1 MRIRELTIRNYRAFR
16 EPEPFRFSPGFT
28 AIAGINGRGKT
39 SLLDGLALL
48 ASRILPHIS
57 PARSGY
63 RSIGANDLHDGHGPL
78 SLSMKINC
86 GSIPIEFGVTL
97 EEGAKAPK
105 VTKLTPAVKK
115 AARNVYGDPTRGDD
129 AAPLVVYFT
138 TDRAGYRL
146 PKKLPTEVPRGQ
158 AAAYAGALF
167 NRTVNFRDFM
177 ARYRNAIVLQEDET
191 RTNPSYLGDHAVRAI
206 SEALTTFL
214 GGFRN
219 LRVEHKPLRLLVD
232 KGGQSFD
239 LSQLSDGERSFLALI
254 CDLGRRLAL
263 ANPELSNPLHGAGV
277 ALIDELELH
286 LHPKWQREV
295 RDKLLATFP
304 NVQFIATTHSPF
316 IIQSMKPGELINLD
330 PDEFREPSEY
340 SDKSIEDI
348 SENVMGVDLPQKSQR
363 YQEMMKAAEE
373 YFTLVRQPSPD
384 RTLLA
389 TAESRLNELSV
400 PFSDDPAFQALLKL
414 ERETKARG
422 GGNATS

>member
-1 MRIRELTIRNYRAFR
+1 MRRKLTTR
-16 EPEPFRFSPGFT
+16 
-28 AIAGINGRGKT
+28 
-39 SLLDGLALL
+39 L
-48 ASRILPHIS
+48 
-57 PARSGY
+57 
-63 RSIGANDLHDGHGPL
+63 
-78 SLSMKINC
+78 
-86 GSIPIEFGVTL
+86 IETFPR
-97 EEGAKAPK
+97 PK
-105 VTKLTPAVKK
+105 VKRVEVWDEVLTGFGMRVS
-115 AARNVYGDPTRGDD
+115 
-129 AAPLVVYFT
+129 
-138 TDRAGYRL
+138 
-146 PKKLPTEVPRGQ
+146 TEGRISFFVSVRVDGRPVRHTIG
-158 AAAYAGALF
+158 
-167 NRTVNFRDFM
+167 
-177 ARYRNAIVLQEDET
+177 RYRNAIVLQEDET
-191 RTNPSYLGDHAVRAI
+191 RTNPSYLGDRAVGAI
-206 SEALTTFL
+206 SEALSTFL

-330 PDEFREPSEY
+330 PDEFAEY

>member
-1 MRIRELTIRNYRAFR
+1 MRIRELTIQSYRAFG
-16 EPEPFRFSPGFT
+16 EQQTFLFSPSFT

-63 RSIGANDLHDGHGPL
+63 RTLGPLDLHDGHGPL

-86 GSIPIEFGVTL
+86 GDIPIEFGVSL
-97 EEGAKAPK
+97 DEDSKSPR
-105 VTKLTPAVKK
+105 VTKLPPAVKK
-115 AARNVYGDPTRGDD
+115 AARNIYGDPTRADD
-129 AAPLVVYFT
+129 AAPLVVFFT

-146 PKKLPTEVPRGQ
+146 PKKLPTAVPRGQ

-177 ARYRNAIVLQEDET
+177 ARYHSAIVIEDEET
-191 RTNPSYLGDHAVRAI
+191 RRNPNYIGDRAVGAI

-219 LRVEHKPLRLLVD
+219 LRVEQTPLRLLID
-232 KGGQSFD
+232 KDNQSFD
-239 LSQLSDGERSFLALI
+239 ISQLSDGERSFLALI

-263 ANPELSNPLHGAGV
+263 ANPELTNPLHGAGV
-277 ALIDELELH
+277 VLIDEIELH
-286 LHPKWQREV
+286 LHPRWQREV

-304 NVQFIATTHSPF
+304 NVQFVATTHSPF
-316 IIQSMKPGELINLD
+316 VIQSMKPGELINLD
-330 PDEFREPSEY
+330 PDEFAEY

-348 SENVMGVDLPQKSQR
+348 SENVMGVDLPQKSKR
-363 YQEMMKAAEE
+363 YRDMMKAAEE

-389 TAESRLNELSV
+389 LAESRLNELSV

-414 ERETKARG
+414 ERKTKGREG
-422 GGNATS
+422 GDASS

>member
-1 MRIRELTIRNYRAFR
+1 MRIRELTIQNYRAFGER
-16 EPEPFRFSPGFT
+16 QSFPFSANFT
-28 AIAGINGRGKT
+28 AIAGVNGRGKT

-63 RSIGANDLHDGHGPL
+63 RSLGPLDLHDGHGPL
-78 SLSMKINC
+78 SLSMKIHC
-86 GSIPIEFGVTL
+86 GDIPIEFGVTL
-97 EEGAKAPK
+97 EEGAKTPE

-115 AARNVYGDPTRGDD
+115 AARNVYGDPNRADD

-146 PKKLPTEVPRGQ
+146 PKKLPAEVPRGQ

-177 ARYRNAIVLQEDET
+177 ARYRSAIVLQEEET
-191 RTNPSYLGDHAVRAI
+191 GTNTSYLGDRAVGAI

-219 LRVEHKPLRLLVD
+219 LRVQPSPLRLLVD

-263 ANPELSNPLHGAGV
+263 ANPKLSNPLHGAGV

-304 NVQFIATTHSPF
+304 NVQFVATTHSPF

-330 PDEFREPSEY
+330 PDEFAEY

-348 SENVMGVDLPQKSQR
+348 SENVMGVELPQKSQR

-384 RTLLA
+384 RTLLT
-389 TAESRLNELSV
+389 TAELRLNELSV

-414 ERETKARG
+414 ERETKVRG
-422 GGNATS
+422 GGDASS